1 MDQAYI
7 VYSSPFTGLGL
18 LLSSMSSKS
27 RQQGLKGHDYSSRL
41 DTNFLEMACTIFS
54 KTPNLSFLFNNLLF
68 QCVTS
73 NIYPFVVL

>member
-7 VYSSPFTGLGL
+7 VYSSPFTGLDCYRALCPRSAGRGAGGATITVL
-18 LLSSMSSKS
+18 N
-27 RQQGLKGHDYSSRL
+27 
-41 DTNFLEMACTIFS
+41 TNFFLEMACNIVS

-73 NIYPFVVL
+73 SLYLIVVL